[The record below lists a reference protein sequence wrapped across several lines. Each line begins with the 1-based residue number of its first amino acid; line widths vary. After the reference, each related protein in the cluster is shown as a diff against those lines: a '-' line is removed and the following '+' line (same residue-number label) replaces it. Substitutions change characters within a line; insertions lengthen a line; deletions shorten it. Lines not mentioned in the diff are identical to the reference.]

1 MDQIKKKSNMHKDTR
16 RRHRIWLP
24 VDGVRPP
31 MHSFRVPV
39 AIASG
44 VKSIALRI
52 DAGDATVD
60 EVHRLIDLLKGR
72 SIEQIEHTILKHY

>member
-1 MDQIKKKSNMHKDTR
+1 MHKER
-16 RRHRIWLP
+16 RRHRIWQP
-24 VDGVRPP
+24 VNGVRPP

-72 SIEQIEHTILKHY
+72 SIDDIEKLT